1 VQLGDDAKAEPLLR
15 KALRADP
22 KDDKIEMMLA
32 RLLLNQKKLDD
43 AAQHLNNLVARS
55 PKDQQAWYM
64 LGKAYLQL
72 SENALGKINEIDP
85 NSMIAHEIAGEIDQS
100 MHNYDLALVEYKK
113 AIDMAPNMPGTHMH
127 MGEAY
132 WYIGKWQSAQTEFN
146 AELVNDPNNCIA
158 RWKLANSM
166 LEANDSNEDALSE
179 LNRSLERCPTL
190 MQAHVDRARA
200 LVRMGRQPEALP
212 DLLMAE
218 KDSPKEPTI
227 HFLLAN
233 VYRSQGKSADAQQE
247 MRTYGTLQR
256 ESTTSVAD
264 QANQSNAI
272 KSSAH

>member
-1 VQLGDDAKAEPLLR
+1 
-15 KALRADP
+15 
-22 KDDKIEMMLA
+22 
-32 RLLLNQKKLDD
+32 
-43 AAQHLNNLVARS
+43 
-55 PKDQQAWYM
+55 
-64 LGKAYLQL
+64 
-72 SENALGKINEIDP
+72 
-85 NSMIAHEIAGEIDQS
+85 
-100 MHNYDLALVEYKK
+100 
-113 AIDMAPNMPGTHMH
+113 
-127 MGEAY
+127 
-132 WYIGKWQSAQTEFN
+132 
-146 AELVNDPNNCIA
+146 
-158 RWKLANSM
+158 LANSI
-166 LEANDSNEDALSE
+166 LEANDSNDEALSE